1 MNRTRSSSVTRRD
14 FLAGASAL
22 GAASLIGIPR
32 VASAESP
39 PEVKKVRLTHTPAIC
54 LAPQFLAEEMLHL
67 EGFSEVEYVKTAI
80 SEAAS
85 SVANGQADFAM
96 WHLTGAIPAID
107 GGEPIVMLG
116 AIHAGCSE
124 LIANEQI
131 YSIRDLKGKR
141 IGVHSLRGGDHIFI
155 ASMLAY
161 IGVDPQKDVQ
171 WVVASNDSKPKDLFV
186 EGKVDAFI
194 GYAPEPQELR
204 AKKIGRVIVDTA
216 QDRPWSQYFCCAVF
230 ANKEFVAKYP
240 VATKRTLRAFLK
252 AADICAK
259 EPERVARYLVDKGYE
274 PRYEIGLEVLKSL
287 PYTRW
292 RDANPEDTLRFLS
305 LRLKEFGMIKS
316 TPQQIIEHGSNFSFL
331 NELKGEL
338 KA

>member
-1 MNRTRSSSVTRRD
+1 
-14 FLAGASAL
+14 
-22 GAASLIGIPR
+22 
-32 VASAESP
+32 
-39 PEVKKVRLTHTPAIC
+39 
-54 LAPQFLAEEMLHL
+54 
-67 EGFSEVEYVKTAI
+67 
-80 SEAAS
+80 
-85 SVANGQADFAM
+85 
-96 WHLTGAIPAID
+96 
-107 GGEPIVMLG
+107 MLG

-131 YSIRDLKGKR
+131 HSIRDLKGKR
-141 IGVHSLRGGDHIFI
+141 IGVRSLRGGDHIFI

-186 EGKVDAFI
+186 QGKVDAFI

-252 AADICAK
+252 SADICAQ

-316 TPQQIIEHGSNFSFL
+316 TPQQIIARGSDWRFL
-331 NELKGEL
+331 KELKREL